1 MRYSPSGSH
10 LAIGCKNGSLVIMA
24 VEHDDGRYDDAGE
37 QRGTARGISLG
48 RGDEQPPGMPDGME
62 TGGRAYEELLD
73 DAEGE
78 SSPSYRP
85 KRERRKVYRRIAHLK
100 GHSSRVLHLD
110 WTEDGRFVHTCGQ
123 DYHLLHWDILPPS
136 SHRQEDGAAR
146 ERGEGRDTCNSG
158 GDEDEDEAFAG
169 ESRPRIF
176 KRAFLVRN
184 EPWATWSSTIGWPV
198 QVSEHN
204 TRTPTA
210 VSVFRCRKVCMSVQ
224 CGKLAS
230 PSAFW
235 TRRCKKRRLSEAHH
249 TRGNSLKGQLG
260 LAHLTRDNFEDY
272 RRSTGAPSASYIL
285 CQTVIV
291 RKMS

>member
-37 QRGTARGISLG
+37 QRGTSRGNSLG
-48 RGDEQPPGMPDGME
+48 RGVEQPPGVPEGM
-62 TGGRAYEELLD
+62 GMRDPAYEEFSAD
-73 DAEGE
+73 TSSE
-78 SSPSYRP
+78 SSPSYGP

-123 DYHLLHWDILPPS
+123 DYHLLHWHILPPS
-136 SHRQEDGAAR
+136 SHRQGDGAAR
-146 ERGEGRDTCNSG
+146 DGGAGRDACNGG
-158 GDEDEDEAFAG
+158 GDEEDDEAFAG

-184 EPWATWSSTIGWPV
+184 EPWETWSSTIGWPV

-204 TRTPTA
+204 TPTPTI
-210 VSVFRCRKVCMSVQ
+210 VFCLSMSFN
-224 CGKLAS
+224 A
-230 PSAFW
+230 
-235 TRRCKKRRLSEAHH
+235 
-249 TRGNSLKGQLG
+249 
-260 LAHLTRDNFEDY
+260 
-272 RRSTGAPSASYIL
+272 
-285 CQTVIV
+285 TV
-291 RKMS
+291 